1 MIHLVLLTNFCLVS
15 EAHQSFRFPSSSY
28 CRPCYYQCLAFD
40 SKLIMHSFKQY
51 VVHDFLHLSSLSQ
64 PHLIIKAVC
73 NFMPYDES
81 NAPKVEIV
89 WPVL

>member
-1 MIHLVLLTNFCLVS
+1 
-15 EAHQSFRFPSSSY
+15 
-28 CRPCYYQCLAFD
+28 
-40 SKLIMHSFKQY
+40 MHSFKQY
-51 VVHDFLHLSSLSQ
+51 AVHDFLHLSSLSQ

-81 NAPKVEIV
+81 DTPEVEVV